1 LILIYWAKK
10 NRSCGFIQ
18 KQLQLEPEALKVIVL
33 KLELDIIQITPIS
46 SKQSRLQHYF
56 AYQEF
61 NEDVAQIN
69 LQYLWKR
76 AVATY
81 SKRLMLL
88 IAMTIHFILFR
99 I

>member
-1 LILIYWAKK
+1 MRLILIYWAKK
-10 NRSCGFIQ
+10 TALVALFKTTTIRAWSFKSSKTSRTWYYTNYTY
-18 KQLQLEPEALKVIVL
+18 QL
-33 KLELDIIQITPIS
+33 
-46 SKQSRLQHYF
+46 KQSRLQHYF

-69 LQYLWKR
+69 LQYLWKK

>member
-1 LILIYWAKK
+1 LGEKK
-10 NRSCGFIQ
+10 PLLWLYS

-33 KLELDIIQITPIS
+33 KLQELDIIQITPIS

-69 LQYLWKR
+69 LQYLWKKL
-76 AVATY
+76 
-81 SKRLMLL
+81 SPP
-88 IAMTIHFILFR
+88 ILKDLCC
-99 I
+99 

>member
-1 LILIYWAKK
+1 VALFK
-10 NRSCGFIQ
+10 

-33 KLELDIIQITPIS
+33 KLQELDIIQITPIS

-69 LQYLWKR
+69 LQYLWKSCR
-76 AVATY
+76 
-81 SKRLMLL
+81 
-88 IAMTIHFILFR
+88 HLF
-99 I
+99 